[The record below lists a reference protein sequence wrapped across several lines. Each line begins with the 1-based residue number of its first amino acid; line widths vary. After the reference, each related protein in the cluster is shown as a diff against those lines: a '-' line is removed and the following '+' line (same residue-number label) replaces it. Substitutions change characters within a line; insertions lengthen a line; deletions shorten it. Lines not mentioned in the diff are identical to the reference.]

1 MASKWLQFGAKA
13 FCVFTEIW
21 TDFVPESAKPG
32 KRTLSL
38 LLTVEKQ
45 SSWANL
51 AWRLL
56 AFAVD
61 NRQPLSESTE
71 YYKVAKIMKFFSTIC
86 GSIA

>member
-1 MASKWLQFGAKA
+1 MAQILFIDCQYQQIFCPDFVYPSWFECNTSELNPKQYLSKWLQFGAKA

-45 SSWANL
+45 SSWTNL
-51 AWRLL
+51 A
-56 AFAVD
+56 
-61 NRQPLSESTE
+61 
-71 YYKVAKIMKFFSTIC
+71 
-86 GSIA
+86 